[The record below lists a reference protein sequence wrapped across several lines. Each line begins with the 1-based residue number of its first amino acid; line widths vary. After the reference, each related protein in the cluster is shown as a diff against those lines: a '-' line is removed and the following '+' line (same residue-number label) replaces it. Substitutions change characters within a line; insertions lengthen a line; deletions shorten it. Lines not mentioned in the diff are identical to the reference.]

1 MMSRPA
7 NQSKNCAMDRVYT
20 KRKIRTRAD
29 SQDGPACKAF
39 AGDNYQLGN
48 TRVGS
53 HRPGAVSARSRAQK
67 SEQMLSKQSRGTRL
81 TSRFVCSQPRSLTTN
96 RQKCD
101 KRMRTP
107 TLPQLILTRDGH
119 AHFSAFF
126 PRLSQVCC
134 PNRPFHPTRGTPQG
148 YFPLFA
154 SSTSL
159 GCRCMFIA
167 KAAWPIFGDELACL
181 HGTPIFMRKI
191 NFTFFCLPLCDAYK

>member
-53 HRPGAVSARSRAQK
+53 HCPGAVSARSRAQK

-119 AHFSAFF
+119 AHFSAFSSSLTGM
-126 PRLSQVCC
+126 LSESALS
-134 PNRPFHPTRGTPQG
+134 PDKGTPQG

-167 KAAWPIFGDELACL
+167 KAA
-181 HGTPIFMRKI
+181 
-191 NFTFFCLPLCDAYK
+191 